1 MVGRLNQLKA
11 SLDFN
16 YYYEIT
22 LFFGNQLKLWI
33 LLEIKLPVS
42 TVAIARYIRVRLWR
56 YAERWSR
63 WRSAGLSGLVSLKGG
78 LKRVV
83 IRKLKALSIVE
94 YPIPKYDAE
103 TGTCRPQMLCPKLM
117 SSAVAW

>member
-1 MVGRLNQLKA
+1 MV
-11 SLDFN
+11 
-16 YYYEIT
+16 
-22 LFFGNQLKLWI
+22 
-33 LLEIKLPVS
+33 
-42 TVAIARYIRVRLWR
+42 RYIRVRQGCERGYEVRLWR
-56 YAERWSR
+56 YAERWGR

-103 TGTCRPQMLCPKLM
+103 TGTCRPQMLSPKLM
-117 SSAVAW
+117 SFAVAW

>member
-1 MVGRLNQLKA
+1 MMCN
-11 SLDFN
+11 
-16 YYYEIT
+16 EI
-22 LFFGNQLKLWI
+22 
-33 LLEIKLPVS
+33 EIK
-42 TVAIARYIRVRLWR
+42 IANKHRSHGPLNTGFGKDAKEGYEVRLWR
-56 YAERWSR
+56 YAERWGR